1 MLLQIND
8 MVKVQGHT
16 KDTLFTKVLLYKLSQ
31 IILFIIFFTDTFWDI
46 LLDKN

>member
-8 MVKVQGHT
+8 TKNVKVQGPT

-31 IILFIIFFTDTFWDI
+31 IN
-46 LLDKN
+46 LL